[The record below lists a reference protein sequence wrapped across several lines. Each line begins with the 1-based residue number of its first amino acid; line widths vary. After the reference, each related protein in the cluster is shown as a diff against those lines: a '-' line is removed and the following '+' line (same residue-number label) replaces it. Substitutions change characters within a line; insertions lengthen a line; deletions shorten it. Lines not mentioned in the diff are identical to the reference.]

1 MMESNWFGSKMLW
14 RVARCAPYFHCAI
27 FPPLSIFNSCV
38 NPVQSGFFFVGT
50 LRRNTTSTNLEC
62 HILTH
67 CWFLTVVTLFYYLPT
82 YSSYVPY
89 RTLCRRTVGRNT
101 SCGNLFP
108 EKREK

>member
-1 MMESNWFGSKMLW
+1 MRHIFT
-14 RVARCAPYFHCAI
+14 APYF
-27 FPPLSIFNSCV
+27 PLSQFLI
-38 NPVQSGFFFVGT
+38 PVLTRYKAGFFGT
-50 LRRNTTSTNLEC
+50 LRRNTTSTNLDC